1 MVAIVYV
8 LPCRAIRR
16 QAGICGRA
24 QAEEDLAHQ
33 ISWTSGHKYVQFD
46 NVIHVVS
53 RHEVVNISSPRKQ
66 AGVMLWQLL
75 YPPGGAR
82 TERQLDALKL
92 NGMEVR
98 ALTVLHG
105 LAPGSEVRF
114 ISMM

>member
-1 MVAIVYV
+1 M
-8 LPCRAIRR
+8 
-16 QAGICGRA
+16 
-24 QAEEDLAHQ
+24 
-33 ISWTSGHKYVQFD
+33 QFD

-53 RHEVVNISSPRKQ
+53 RHQAVNEFSPRMQ

-98 ALTVLHG
+98 APTVLNGPVG
-105 LAPGSEVRF
+105 LAPGPEVRF